1 MGMVATALR
10 RPITLLAAVIAML
23 LLSFYA
29 ISKSRVDILPDLDAP
44 TIYVAQ
50 PYGGMSP
57 QQMQGFISYYYEYHF
72 LYINGIEGVESQSIQ
87 GASLLRL
94 TFQPGTDMSQALSE
108 TISYVNRARAFMPPG
123 AVSPFVVRFDAGTLP
138 VGYLI
143 FSSETK
149 TLGEIQDVALN
160 RVRPAFGTLPGV
172 TSPPP
177 FGGNQ
182 RTIVLN
188 VNPDKLRGYGLS
200 TEEVLQGL
208 VGGNSIQPAGVANIG
223 DKQTLVTT
231 DSTVNTIDKLLEIP
245 VNRGS
250 GGTVYMR
257 DVASVADTADNPVG
271 YALVDGKRTVFIPV
285 TKRASAST
293 VDVVNLVKASLP
305 TFQALLPDDVTVSY
319 AFDQSRSVRS
329 ALGSVMTEG
338 VLGALLVGLVLFLFL
353 RDWRSS
359 IIVICVIPLAM
370 MGAVLA
376 LWLAGQTINIMT
388 LGGLALAIGILVDD
402 GTVLLENIHSHIERG
417 SSVGRAVVDASR
429 EVAVPRLLAVICIL
443 AVFLPSFAMEGI
455 ARSLFVPL
463 ALAVAFAIG
472 IAYLLFSTIIP
483 VLSVMLLRKHRDSA
497 SAHEG
502 PRFQRFRQRYRD
514 AQARASAE
522 PRRWLLLYGL
532 AAVVAVVGSTLFLPT
547 EIFPS
552 AASNQIRLRLR
563 APDGTRIAATERISQ
578 AVLRKVEEEAG
589 AGNVEVTLG
598 YVGTQGASYPINLVF
613 LWTGG
618 PQEAV
623 FNIQLKPGMRAAEL
637 SERLRVVLPEA
648 FPGTSF
654 SFEPGDLITQT
665 LNSGVTST
673 VNVAVKGSSY
683 ADVARHAAKVKA
695 ELAKVRQVGDLQYGQ
710 SLAYPNIDVK
720 IDRMAAGELGTN
732 ADKVARAI
740 VAGTA
745 STRFITPNFWRDP
758 KSGVSYQVQV
768 QVPQTKMTSSE
779 AIADL
784 PVSTTSGAT
793 VAVRQV
799 AQLQQKTVPGQ
810 LDRKNNQWVVS
821 LTGNLTTA
829 DVGGAASAIDRAV
842 ADAGDPP
849 KGVSVEV
856 RGQPAALQQILKSL
870 SLGLLAALVVMLL
883 LLVAN
888 FQSLRLA
895 LVTMTSVP
903 AALGGALLM
912 LLLTGTSIN
921 LESFTGMIMVVG
933 VALANSILLVSFAER
948 NRIAGAEALA
958 AALDAANQRLRPI
971 VMTTIAMIAGMIPLA
986 LALSEGSDATAP
998 LGRAVIGGLLAS
1010 TAATLLILPLVFAWA
1025 QKAASTRPIS
1035 LEPDDASPS
1044 SDMNQEAHA

>member
-29 ISKSRVDILPDLDAP
+29 VSKSRVDILPDLDAP

-57 QQMQGFISYYYEYHF
+57 QQMQGFLSYYYEYHF
-72 LYINGIEGVESQSIQ
+72 LYINDIQSVESQSIQ

-94 TFQPGTDMSQALSE
+94 TFQPGADMSQALSE
-108 TISYVNRARAFMPPG
+108 TIAYVNRARAFMPPG
-123 AVSPFVVRFDAGTLP
+123 AVAPFVVRFDAGTLP

-143 FSSETK
+143 FSSASK

-160 RVRPAFGTLPGV
+160 RVRPVFGTLPGV

-188 VNPDKLRGYGLS
+188 VDPDKLRGYGLS

-208 VGGNSIQPAGVANIG
+208 VNGNAIQPAGNANIG

-231 DSTVNTIDKLLEIP
+231 DSTVGPIEQLLEIP
-245 VNRGS
+245 VSRS
-250 GGTVYMR
+250 AGGTVYMR
-257 DVASVADTADNPVG
+257 DVAKVSDTADNPVG
-271 YALVDGKRTVFIPV
+271 YALVNGKRTVFIPV
-285 TKRASAST
+285 TKRAAAST
-293 VDVVNLVKASLP
+293 VDVVDLVKASLP
-305 TFQALLPDDVTVSY
+305 KFQALLPDDVTVSY
-319 AFDQSRSVRS
+319 AFDQSHSVRA
-329 ALGSVMTEG
+329 ALGAVVTEG

-359 IIVICVIPLAM
+359 IIVVCVIPLAM

-402 GTVLLENIHSHIERG
+402 GTVLLENIHSHMERG
-417 SSVGRAVVDASR
+417 SGIGRAVVDASR
-429 EVAVPRLLAVICIL
+429 EVAVPRLLAVSCIL
-443 AVFLPSFAMEGI
+443 AVFLPSFAMGGI

-472 IAYLLFSTIIP
+472 IAYILFSTIIP
-483 VLSVMLLRKHRDSA
+483 VLSVLLLRKHEDAA

-502 PRFQRFRQRYRD
+502 HRFARFRQRYRQ
-514 AQARASAE
+514 AQDRVVAD
-522 PRRWLLLYGL
+522 PKRWLWIY
-532 AAVVAVVGSTLFLPT
+532 AAAAGIAVVGSYVTLPT

-552 AASNQIRLRLR
+552 EASNQIRLRLR
-563 APDGTRIAATERISQ
+563 APEGTRIAVTERISQ
-578 AVLRKVEEEAG
+578 AVLKRIEKEAG
-589 AGNVEVTLG
+589 EGNVEVSLG

-618 PQEAV
+618 PHEAV
-623 FNIQLKPGMRAAEL
+623 FNIQLKPGMRAADFANK
-637 SERLRVVLPEA
+637 LRKVLPAA
-648 FPGTSF
+648 FPGTTF

-665 LNSGVTST
+665 LNAGVSTT
-673 VNVAVKGSSY
+673 VNVAIKGASY
-683 ADVARHAAKVKA
+683 GDVRAHAAKVKE
-695 ELAKVRQVGDLQYGQ
+695 ELAKVSQLGDLQYGQ
-710 SLAYPNIDVK
+710 SLAYPNIEVK
-720 IDRMAAGELGTN
+720 IDRMAAGELGTT
-732 ADKVARAI
+732 ADKVARVV

-745 STRFITPNFWRDP
+745 SSRFIAPSFWRDP

-768 QVPQTKMTSSE
+768 QVPQTRMTSAD

-784 PVSTTSGAT
+784 PVPTTSGQS
-793 VAVRQV
+793 VSLRQV
-799 AQLQQKTVPGQ
+799 AQFQEKTVPGE
-810 LDRKNNQWVVS
+810 LARKNNQWVVS
-821 LTGNLTTA
+821 VIGNLTRP
-829 DVGGAASAIDRAV
+829 DVGGAAKAIDAAV
-842 ADAGDPP
+842 ARAGEPP
-849 KGVSVEV
+849 KGVTVEV
-856 RGQPAALQQILKSL
+856 RGQPAALQEILRSL
-870 SLGLLAALVVMLL
+870 SQGLLATLVVMLL

-912 LLLTGTSIN
+912 LLLTGTSLN

-948 NRIAGAEALA
+948 NRRAGAGALE
-958 AALDAANQRLRPI
+958 AALNAANQRLRPI
-971 VMTTIAMIAGMIPLA
+971 VMTTIAMIAGMVPLA
-986 LALSEGSDATAP
+986 LALSEGSEATAP

-1010 TAATLLILPLVFAWA
+1010 TAATLLILPLVFGIV
-1025 QKAASTRPIS
+1025 QRKATTRQVS
-1035 LEPDDASPS
+1035 LDPDDPIHS
-1044 SDMNQEAHA
+1044 SSNDQEARA